1 MPLNTNVLVN
11 PHQADVNSSQ
21 WELKGLKSDDKSA
34 PRQCSCGVGGGS
46 EVSYVCFFFNC
57 CSLKNIRPTQQHA
70 GFLNRSSRISL
81 VAAVHFH
88 KLLLPPTL
96 NKTETQIQFW
106 RTQYKEMKTVLVA
119 VCSSSKGPVR
129 QPFSWELRIQNTQ
142 VVSLQGVTTHW
153 CPTSPILSL
162 VWKGIPSTCTVP
174 FTC

>member
-1 MPLNTNVLVN
+1 MLTAVNESWRGSNLMIKVHLGSAAVGLVV
-11 PHQADVNSSQ
+11 AVRC
-21 WELKGLKSDDKSA
+21 LMFA
-34 PRQCSCGVGGGS
+34 
-46 EVSYVCFFFNC
+46 FFFNC

-129 QPFSWELRIQNTQ
+129 QPFSWELRIQHTQ

-162 VWKGIPSTCTVP
+162 VWKGIPSTGTVP